1 MKKEKP
7 TPHDD
12 SDIPELIYGEEEE
25 EPPIFPMI
33 GIIVLILVS
42 TIMFL
47 SQ

>member
-25 EPPIFPMI
+25 SPIFAMI
-33 GIIVLILVS
+33 GMVLLIAVS
-42 TIMFL
+42 IMMFL
-47 SQ
+47 L